1 VRLLLYT
8 GPGGAGTST
17 LAAASAHALA
27 AAGHRVLLG
36 AVDDDE
42 DLRATINLLDPWPR
56 DRLALL
62 DQPLSRP
69 HAEWGKTQETLLTLL
84 TRGGLDP
91 AMAEEAPLLPGVGQ
105 VRAVLR
111 LLAVARRTDA
121 DLLVLDLGSL
131 REAAELLSLPT
142 RLVWTLRRLMAAT
155 PDLGAAMRTLSFVT
169 GGRPGA
175 GARFVSQA
183 LARTETLAHVLRSEQ
198 SRVRLVVGPSPGG
211 LRALARWL
219 PELGLAGVYLD
230 LVVRNGSAPASG
242 GWSAED
248 LATHLPQ
255 AELVQLDTAS
265 TDLTQPQ
272 ELARLVAPVSR
283 QLSALDHPM
292 MCLATRVEADQDG
305 FVLRI
310 RIRPQPDESLRVQRR
325 GDDLLLTLS
334 GRRHLVPLSGGLRRC
349 RVVQARQVD
358 GELQVHFRPE
368 EGRWMRRD

>member
-1 VRLLLYT
+1 MRLLLYT

-36 AVDDDE
+36 AVEDDE
-42 DLRATINLLDPWPR
+42 DIRAALDLLDPWPR
-56 DRLALL
+56 ERLSLL
-62 DQPLSRP
+62 AEPLSRP
-69 HAEWGKTQETLLTLL
+69 GAQWGKTQESLLTLL
-84 TRGGLDP
+84 SRAGLDP
-91 AMAEEAPLLPGVGQ
+91 AMAEEAPLLPGIGQ

-131 REAAELLSLPT
+131 REAADLLSLPT

-169 GGRPGA
+169 GGRPGG

-198 SRVRLVVGPSPGG
+198 SRVRLVVGPSTGALRAG
-211 LRALARWL
+211 LRWV
-219 PELGLAGVYLD
+219 PQLGLAGVYLD
-230 LVVRNGSAPASG
+230 LVVRNGSTPAAG
-242 GWSAED
+242 GWAAAD
-248 LATHLPQ
+248 LAAHLPRVD
-255 AELVQLDTAS
+255 LVQLETAS

-272 ELARLVAPVSR
+272 ALARLVAPVSG

-292 MCLATRVEADQDG
+292 TCLAARVEADDDG

-310 RIRPQPDESLRVQRR
+310 RIRGESDESLRVQRR
-325 GDDLLLTLS
+325 GDDLLVTLT
-334 GRRHLVPLSGGLRRC
+334 GRRHLIPLSGGLRRC

-358 GELQVHFRPE
+358 RELQVRFRPE
-368 EGRWMRRD
+368 EDRWMRRD